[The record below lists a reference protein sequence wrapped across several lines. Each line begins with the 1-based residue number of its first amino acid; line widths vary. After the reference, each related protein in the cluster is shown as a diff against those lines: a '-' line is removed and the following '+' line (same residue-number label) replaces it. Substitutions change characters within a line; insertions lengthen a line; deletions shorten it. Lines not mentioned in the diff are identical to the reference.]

1 MKLNQNTMKPL
12 LAILSSFVA
21 MAAADQEQIITALIF
36 ICVSVYL
43 FTKSLPKWALRNS
56 TPKSS
61 KNYQSKPN
69 KMTPSQPT
77 STGHSSSD
85 SELTGSSTAQ
95 TPTNSAESISNVSE
109 SNPASTQNESGVNP
123 FFDRYEEWRKE
134 HQRKTDIPNMYFS
147 SDASSIMYTII
158 KEAYMTGYYQ
168 GVEMAKSVYN
178 GRKN

>member
-1 MKLNQNTMKPL
+1 
-12 LAILSSFVA
+12 
-21 MAAADQEQIITALIF
+21 
-36 ICVSVYL
+36 
-43 FTKSLPKWALRNS
+43 
-56 TPKSS
+56 
-61 KNYQSKPN
+61 
-69 KMTPSQPT
+69 MTPSQPT

-95 TPTNSAESISNVSE
+95 TPTSNAESISNVSE